1 MSLCL
6 DMSIGPVQGFIQDSR
21 RTRDLWGSSYLLA
34 FLAAHAAKG
43 VREAGGRVTR
53 PLVDEDPLFRWVM
66 GHREGET
73 PRMGSLPN
81 HFSAEVD
88 EADANDVARA
98 GVASILGAW
107 NTLCDAVW
115 RRFVEP
121 SASLGAGTREIWLRQ
136 TRGFWEVT
144 WVVGPPRSAGPL
156 PPLARRKLWRSHRL
170 PDEPGDKCTVM
181 PVLQELS
188 GHIAA
193 RGGRAAQEGFWTDLR
208 SRMGELNVRDNE
220 RLSSVALVK
229 RMFLETG
236 DRALG
241 WRVSPQW
248 PSTLDL
254 AGTNDSSFYAVIAA
268 DGDRVGRL
276 VHKVDGDRLG
286 RLVHKVRGEGVGR
299 ALARFTKQV
308 GAIIE
313 EHDGVAVYAGGDDV
327 LALLPVSSA
336 LRCAQAMEARYR
348 EAFAA
353 ESGDDD
359 LARNATLSAGVA
371 YAHAKMPLGRVIG
384 EAHRLLGDVAKDGN
398 GRDSLAVAVL
408 KPGGRHSQWVT
419 TWQRPT
425 QTGDST
431 RAVDAVQR
439 LAEHIAEDESNPGI
453 SAGLLY
459 RLRKT
464 LSRLLGW
471 DRWRPGSWGPVEPAV
486 DLEAFVRAELVQ
498 SLAHRADPSSGRADQ
513 LGRLLLDLLPR
524 ARGEG
529 VRESNSSVE
538 IGFDGL
544 MVARFL
550 ATEGRGS

>member
-1 MSLCL
+1 MSLRL
-6 DMSIGPVQGFIQDSR
+6 DMSISPVQGFIQDSR

-43 VREAGGRVTR
+43 VREAGGRITR
-53 PLVDEDPLFRWVM
+53 PSVDEDPLFRWVM
-66 GHREGET
+66 GHREGDP

-88 EADANDVARA
+88 EGRANDAARA
-98 GVASILGAW
+98 GVASIMGAW
-107 NTLCDAVW
+107 NTVCDAVW
-115 RRFVEP
+115 RCFVEP
-121 SASLGAGTREIWLRQ
+121 CASLGAGTQEIWLRQ
-136 TRGFWEVT
+136 TRAFWEVT
-144 WVVGPPRSAGPL
+144 WVVGSPASAGTL

-170 PDEPGDKCTVM
+170 PDEPGDKCIVM

-193 RGGRAAQEGFWTDLR
+193 RGGRAAQDGFWTELR
-208 SRMGELNVRDNE
+208 SRMRELNVRDNE
-220 RLSSVALVK
+220 RLSSIALVK
-229 RMFLETG
+229 RMFPETG
-236 DRALG
+236 DQALG
-241 WRVSPQW
+241 WRVSPRW

-254 AGTNDSSFYAVIAA
+254 AGTGQSFYAVIAA
-268 DGDRVGRL
+268 DGDR
-276 VHKVDGDRLG
+276 LG
-286 RLVHKVRGEGVGR
+286 RLMHEVGGEGVSR

-313 EHDGVAVYAGGDDV
+313 EHEGVPVYAGGDDV

-336 LRCAQAMEARYR
+336 LPCAQAMETLYR
-348 EAFAA
+348 KAFAA
-353 ESGDDD
+353 ESWDDG

-371 YAHAKMPLGRVIG
+371 YAHAKMPLRGVIG
-384 EAHRLLGDVAKDGN
+384 EAHRLLDDVAKDGN

-419 TWQRPT
+419 AWRRPT
-425 QTGDST
+425 QTGDGT
-431 RAVDAVQR
+431 RAVDAVHR
-439 LAEHIAEDESNPGI
+439 LAEHLAEDEGDPGI

-471 DRWRPGSWGPVEPAV
+471 DGWRPSSWGPVEPDV

-498 SLAHRADPSSGRADQ
+498 SLAHRADASSGRADQ
-513 LGRLLLDLLPR
+513 LGKLLLDLLPR

-529 VRESNSSVE
+529 VRETNSPVE

>member
-1 MSLCL
+1 MSLRL

-53 PLVDEDPLFRWVM
+53 PLVDEDPLYRWVM
-66 GHREGET
+66 GRREGET

-88 EADANDVARA
+88 EAGANDVARA

-107 NTLCDAVW
+107 NTVCDAVW

-144 WVVGPPRSAGPL
+144 WVVGPPAPADAL

-193 RGGRAAQEGFWTDLR
+193 RGGRAAQDGFWAELR
-208 SRMGELNVRDNE
+208 SRMGELNVRGNE

-229 RMFLETG
+229 RMFPETG

-254 AGTNDSSFYAVIAA
+254 AGTNHSSFYAVIAA
-268 DGDRVGRL
+268 DGDR
-276 VHKVDGDRLG
+276 LG
-286 RLVHKVRGEGVGR
+286 RLVHEVGGEGVGR

-308 GAIIE
+308 GAIVE
-313 EHDGVAVYAGGDDV
+313 EHDGVPVYAGGDDM

-336 LRCAQAMEARYR
+336 LPCAQAMETLYR

-353 ESGDDD
+353 ESADDD
-359 LARNATLSAGVA
+359 LARNATLSAGLA
-371 YAHAKMPLGRVIG
+371 YAHAKMPLGQVIG
-384 EAHRLLGDVAKDGN
+384 EAHRLLDDVAKNEN
-398 GRDSLAVAVL
+398 GRDSFAVAVL

-425 QTGDST
+425 QTDDNT
-431 RAVDAVQR
+431 RAVDAVHR
-439 LAEHIAEDESNPGI
+439 LADHLAEDGSNPGI
-453 SAGLLY
+453 SASLLY

-471 DRWRPGSWGPVEPAV
+471 DRWRPGSWRPVESAV
-486 DLEAFVRAELVQ
+486 DLEALVRAELVQ
-498 SLAHRADPSSGRADQ
+498 SLAHRADSSSGRADE
-513 LGRLLLDLLPR
+513 LGKLMLDLLPR
-524 ARGEG
+524 ARAEG
-529 VRESNSSVE
+529 VREPNSSVE

>member
-1 MSLCL
+1 
-6 DMSIGPVQGFIQDSR
+6 
-21 RTRDLWGSSYLLA
+21 
-34 FLAAHAAKG
+34 
-43 VREAGGRVTR
+43 
-53 PLVDEDPLFRWVM
+53 
-66 GHREGET
+66 
-73 PRMGSLPN
+73 
-81 HFSAEVD
+81 
-88 EADANDVARA
+88 
-98 GVASILGAW
+98 
-107 NTLCDAVW
+107 
-115 RRFVEP
+115 
-121 SASLGAGTREIWLRQ
+121 
-136 TRGFWEVT
+136 
-144 WVVGPPRSAGPL
+144 
-156 PPLARRKLWRSHRL
+156 
-170 PDEPGDKCTVM
+170 
-181 PVLQELS
+181 
-188 GHIAA
+188 
-193 RGGRAAQEGFWTDLR
+193 
-208 SRMGELNVRDNE
+208 MGELNVRDNE

-229 RMFLETG
+229 RMFPETG

-254 AGTNDSSFYAVIAA
+254 AGTNQSSFYAVIAA

-276 VHKVDGDRLG
+276 VHEVG
-286 RLVHKVRGEGVGR
+286 GEGVGR

-308 GAIIE
+308 GAIVE
-313 EHDGVAVYAGGDDV
+313 EHDGVPVYAGGDDV

-336 LRCAQAMEARYR
+336 LPCAQAMEALYR

-371 YAHAKMPLGRVIG
+371 YAHAKMPLGQVIG
-384 EAHRLLGDVAKDGN
+384 EAHRLLDDVAKDGN
-398 GRDSLAVAVL
+398 GHDSLAVAVL

-425 QTGDST
+425 QTDDST
-431 RAVDAVQR
+431 RAVDAVHR
-439 LAEHIAEDESNPGI
+439 LADHLAEDESNPGI

-471 DRWRPGSWGPVEPAV
+471 DRWRPGSWRPVEPAV

-513 LGRLLLDLLPR
+513 LGKLLFDLLPR